1 MIALENSLPLP
12 QMPTYAGFIRK
23 SQCQHS
29 DVQEWKWWR
38 YLDFSPS
45 TLWLLHML
53 HADIPT
59 PMESHGFCH
68 DDELKITAERWYC
81 GKIEGVVCSYYSG
94 VIQTLYKSGRTPGWR
109 RKPIGILQRLNI
121 TQSTLPVQR
130 SSPGYRKPWIKIH
143 LRHQHVLCASDV
155 DVSSFRPGS

>member
-121 TQSTLPVQR
+121 NAIDFAGTTLFSRLSKALDQDTSQAPAC
-130 SSPGYRKPWIKIH
+130 IMC
-143 LRHQHVLCASDV
+143 L
-155 DVSSFRPGS
+155 